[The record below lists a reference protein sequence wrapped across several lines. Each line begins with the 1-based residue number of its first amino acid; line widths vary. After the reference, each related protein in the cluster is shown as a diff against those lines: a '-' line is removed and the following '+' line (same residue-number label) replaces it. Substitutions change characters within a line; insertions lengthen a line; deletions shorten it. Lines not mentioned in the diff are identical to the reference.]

1 MVRLYDVYCGE
12 RFCGRYL
19 AMDEQSAINQSFM
32 KTGGASAYSGAPKHL
47 YKAIEV

>member
-19 AMDEQSAINQSFM
+19 AMNEQSAINQSFM
-32 KTGGASAYSGAPKHL
+32 KTGEHRHTLVPLSIY
-47 YKAIEV
+47 IRQ